1 LLDENGTGWILLR
14 AGEWASILS
23 PPTIPPDTEGATYNA
38 YVYYN
43 NSSHGWLF
51 AQPLYTTIGA
61 KPVPVSFFGLFDYT
75 YADVAGGLSLVLIA
89 ILVAASLLRLR
100 RTREKQ

>member
-1 LLDENGTGWILLR
+1 
-14 AGEWASILS
+14 
-23 PPTIPPDTEGATYNA
+23 A

-61 KPVPVSFFGLFDYT
+61 KPVPASFFGLFDYT
-75 YADVAGGLSLVLIA
+75 YTDVVGGLLLGLIVT
-89 ILVAASLLRLR
+89 LVAAFLLRLK
-100 RTREKQ
+100 RTREK